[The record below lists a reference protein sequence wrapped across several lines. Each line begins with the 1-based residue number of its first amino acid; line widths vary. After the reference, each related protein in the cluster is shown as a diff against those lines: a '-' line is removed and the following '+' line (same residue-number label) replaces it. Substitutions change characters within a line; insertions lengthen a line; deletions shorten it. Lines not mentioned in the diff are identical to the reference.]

1 MLTQQEKDFI
11 DYWERNRDRQ
21 KKLIRQFLVG
31 IPVGLLFAVPI
42 IICFASGWFHRAMM
56 VITAEGGAILLALVV
71 IVVFIAIFSQQS
83 KWDQLNQRYLELI
96 ARRSEGGSEALRSEE
111 SPGS

>member
-21 KKLIRQFLVG
+21 KKMIRQFLVG
-31 IPVGLLFAVPI
+31 IPIGLLFAVPI
-42 IICFASGWFHRAMM
+42 VICFASGWFHRAMM
-56 VITAEGGAILLALVV
+56 VITAEGGALLLALLL
-71 IVVFIAIFSQQS
+71 IVVFIAIFSQQY

-96 ARRSEGGSEALRSEE
+96 ARRSRE
-111 SPGS
+111 SPES